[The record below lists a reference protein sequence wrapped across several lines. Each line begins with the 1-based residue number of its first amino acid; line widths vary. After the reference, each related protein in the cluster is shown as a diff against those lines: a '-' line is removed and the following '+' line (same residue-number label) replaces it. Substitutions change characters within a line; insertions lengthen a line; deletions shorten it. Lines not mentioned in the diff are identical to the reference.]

1 MHIVQF
7 TKQYRL
13 EGPGFTY
20 TVASADGVTW
30 VLMRNGKPAV
40 RQGRRWEG
48 LNAIELMGDVHAIH
62 AFAKKGNKV
71 APAFR
76 RTTAEAYRSSLA
88 AL

>member
-1 MHIVQF
+1 MQLVQF
-7 TKQYRL
+7 TKQYAP
-13 EGPGFTY
+13 EGRCYTY

-30 VLMRNGKPAV
+30 VLMRNGKPAL

-48 LNAIELMGDVHAIH
+48 LNAIELMGDAEAIH

-71 APAFR
+71 SPDFR
-76 RTTAEAYRSSLA
+76 RTTVEAYRRSLA